1 MASDAATATRTGG
14 QLLVDALRVHGVDHA
29 FCVPGESFLPVL
41 DALHDARDAI
51 RLLVCRHE
59 GAAAN
64 AAEAYGK
71 LTGRPGVCFVT
82 RGPGATHASV
92 GVHTAQQDSTPLVL
106 FVGQVAR
113 HMLER
118 EAFQELDVRRVF
130 GTMAKWAAQI
140 DDGARIPELVA
151 RAFQTALSGRPGP
164 VVLALP
170 EDVLS
175 ELAPAAAAPIAAAR
189 PVRAHPGAADVAALR
204 AMLAQ
209 AQRPLL
215 LLGGSGWNGEACS
228 NVRRFAEA
236 NDLPVACAY
245 RFQDL
250 FDNREERYA
259 GDVGLGVNPRLAR
272 RIQDA
277 DLLLAIGPRLGE
289 ITTSGYRLLSVPRP
303 AQRLVHVHQG
313 ADELGRVYQPDLA
326 IVSGMPEMTAAL
338 AALPPV
344 AGRPWGAWTRA
355 ASADHAEWVARV
367 TVPGRLQMW
376 DVMEALERR
385 LPEDAIVTNGAG
397 NYTLW
402 VHRFHRYAR
411 FRTQLA
417 PTSGAMGYGVP
428 AAIAAKAV
436 HPERVVVSFN
446 GDGCFLM
453 YGQELATAVQYGL
466 AIVFLVVNNGMY
478 GTIRM
483 HQERRY
489 PGRPFATELV
499 NPDFAALA
507 RAFGARGEVVE
518 ETAQFE
524 PALARALAASGPA
537 LIELKVDPEAIT
549 PSATLAGLR
558 EAALRPPHPG
568 RP

>member
-1 MASDAATATRTGG
+1 MASDAARATRTGG
-14 QLLVDALRVHGVDHA
+14 QLLVDTLRVNGVDRV
-29 FCVPGESFLPVL
+29 FCVPGESYLPVL

-51 RLLVCRHE
+51 RLYVCRHE

-71 LTGRPGVCFVT
+71 LTGRPGVCLVT
-82 RGPGATHASV
+82 RGPGATHGSV

-106 FVGQVAR
+106 LVGQVAR
-113 HMLER
+113 GMAER

-130 GTMAKWAAQI
+130 ASMAKWAAQI
-140 DDGARIPELVA
+140 DDADRIPELVT
-151 RAFQTALSGRPGP
+151 RAFQTAISGRPGP

-170 EDVLS
+170 EDMLS
-175 ELAPAAAAPIAAAR
+175 EATTAAAPAQAAR
-189 PVRAHPGAADVAALR
+189 PVRAHPGAEGLAALR
-204 AMLAQ
+204 GMLAQ
-209 AQRPLL
+209 AQRPLV
-215 LLGGSGWNGEACS
+215 LLGGSGWNAEACA
-228 NVRRFAEA
+228 RLARFAAA

-250 FDNREERYA
+250 FDNRDERYA
-259 GDVGLGVNPRLAR
+259 GDVGLGVNPRLAQ

-277 DLLLAIGPRLGE
+277 DLLLVLGPRLGE
-289 ITTSGYRLLSVPRP
+289 ITTSGYKLLSVPRP
-303 AQRLVHVHQG
+303 KQRLVHVHQG

-326 IVSGMPEMTAAL
+326 IVSGMPEL
-338 AALPPV
+338 AAGLASLAPV
-344 AGRPWGAWTRA
+344 AERPWGAWTRA
-355 ASADHAEWVARV
+355 AGADHADWVARV
-367 TVPGRLQMW
+367 PVPGRLQMW
-376 DVMEALERR
+376 DVMDALERR

-402 VHRFHRYAR
+402 LHRFHRYAR
-411 FRTQLA
+411 FRTQVA

-436 HPERVVVSFN
+436 HPDRVVVSWN

-466 AIVFLVVNNGMY
+466 GVVFIVVNNGMY

-489 PGRPFATELV
+489 PGRVVGTELR
-499 NPDFAALA
+499 NPDFAAFA
-507 RAFGARGEVVE
+507 RAFGAQGEVVE
-518 ETAQFE
+518 ETSQFA
-524 PALARALAASGPA
+524 PALERALAAKGPS
-537 LIELKVDPEAIT
+537 LIELRVDPEAIT
-549 PSATLAGLR
+549 PSTTISAIR
-558 EAALRPPHPG
+558 EKSRPEKA
-568 RP
+568 RA

>member
-1 MASDAATATRTGG
+1 MASDAARATRTGG
-14 QLLVDALRVHGVDHA
+14 QVLVDTLRVNGVEKV

-41 DALHDARDAI
+41 DALHDAREAI
-51 RLLVCRHE
+51 RLYVCRHE

-64 AAEAYGK
+64 MAEAYGK
-71 LTGRPGVCFVT
+71 LTGRPGVCLVT

-106 FVGQVAR
+106 LVGQVAR
-113 HMLER
+113 ALLER

-130 GTMAKWAAQI
+130 ASMTKWSAEI
-140 DDGARIPELVA
+140 DDADRIPELVG
-151 RAFQTALSGRPGP
+151 RAFQTAMSGRPGP
-164 VVLALP
+164 VALALP
-170 EDVLS
+170 EDM
-175 ELAPAAAAPIAAAR
+175 LAEATAAAPAQAAR
-189 PVRAHPGAADVAALR
+189 PVRSHPGAADLDALR

-209 AQRPLL
+209 ARRPLV
-215 LLGGSGWNGEACS
+215 LLGGSGWNEEACAQ
-228 NVRRFAEA
+228 VARFAGA

-250 FDNREERYA
+250 FDNREERYI
-259 GDVGLGVNPRLAR
+259 GDVGLGVNPRLAK

-277 DLLLAIGPRLGE
+277 DLLLALGPRLGD
-289 ITTSGYRLLSVPRP
+289 ITTSGYKLLSVPRP

-326 IVSGMPEMTAAL
+326 IVSGMPELAAGLAAL
-338 AALPPV
+338 APVTEPP
-344 AGRPWGAWTRA
+344 WSAWTRA

-367 TVPGRLQMW
+367 PVPGRLQMW
-376 DVMEALERR
+376 DVMDALERR

-402 VHRFHRYAR
+402 LHRFHRYAR
-411 FRTQLA
+411 FKTQVA

-436 HPERVVVSFN
+436 HPDRVVVSWN

-466 AIVFLVVNNGMY
+466 AVVFIVVNNGML

-489 PGRPFATELV
+489 PGRVFGTDLR
-499 NPDFAALA
+499 NPDFAAFA
-507 RAFGARGEVVE
+507 RAFGAQGEVVE
-518 ETAQFE
+518 ETAQFA
-524 PALARALAASGPA
+524 PALERALAAKGPA
-537 LIELKVDPEAIT
+537 LIELRLDPEAIT
-549 PSATLAGLR
+549 PSTTISAIR
-558 EAALRPPHPG
+558 EKAPKG
-568 RP
+568 